1 MCPAGTFTKATDC
14 ESAFAFFL
22 LLYLC
27 NQLDYGDTNIFHAC
41 LSQEKSFCWY
51 ASLIKCGDPLVSYN
65 MKQSSTR
72 WYHHDLTLQRGRSAP
87 SPELFTMV

>member
-14 ESAFAFFL
+14 ESVFASFL

-51 ASLIKCGDPLVSYN
+51 ASLIKCRDPLVSYK
-65 MKQSSTR
+65 MKQSSPR
-72 WYHHDLTLQRGRSAP
+72 RYHHDITLQRGRTAP
-87 SPELFTMV
+87 SPELFTMT